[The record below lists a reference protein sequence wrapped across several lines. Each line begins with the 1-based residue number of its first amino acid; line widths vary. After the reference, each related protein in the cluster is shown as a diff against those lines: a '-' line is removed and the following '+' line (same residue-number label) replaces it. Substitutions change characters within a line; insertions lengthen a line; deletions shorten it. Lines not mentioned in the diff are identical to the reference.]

1 MGFLLWLDHMGYD
14 WRIFG
19 RIWENVSL
27 HIRVDNMDQKKDADA
42 AIPF

>member
-1 MGFLLWLDHMGYD
+1 MGLLWLDHMGYD

-27 HIRVDNMDQKKDADA
+27 DKSGQHGQIQDADA
-42 AIPF
+42 ALPS